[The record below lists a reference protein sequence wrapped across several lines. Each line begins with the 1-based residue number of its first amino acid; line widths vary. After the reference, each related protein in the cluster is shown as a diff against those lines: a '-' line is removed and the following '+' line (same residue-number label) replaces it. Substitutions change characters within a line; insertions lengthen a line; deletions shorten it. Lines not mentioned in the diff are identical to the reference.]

1 MSDPLAVNPTLSLE
15 VQLEL
20 ALRLTVGLI
29 LGAVIGFERE
39 LKGKPAG
46 LRTNIL
52 ICMAAVLF
60 AEISQR
66 AALRGGPCSLPVRAS
81 PAMPRGRWCGCR

>member
-39 LKGKPAG
+39 LLDY
-46 LRTNIL
+46 LRQT
-52 ICMAAVLF
+52 
-60 AEISQR
+60 
-66 AALRGGPCSLPVRAS
+66 
-81 PAMPRGRWCGCR
+81 GR